1 MKKPTMTQT
10 LLFILVIGI
19 GLFYALK
26 YGNKA
31 KKDIAEFES
40 KKETNTTTKEI
51 IELKYF
57 GEIDLNKTEEYIDV
71 LTNINGNEISI
82 DLNIIEETI
91 SKKTIQPTINFLE
104 NLHEIEKIAH
114 KQVLSDFKNGNIVK
128 DYIEHHIGEFNDDDL
143 KSLGIKTTD
152 SPKERKQK
160 FLNKIYLKRIGF
172 YPEEWDSLAI
182 FDFTISRDLTQYLIV
197 LSFDS
202 NGKFVDIYT
211 ES

>member
-40 KKETNTTTKEI
+40 KKVVEITTQEI

-57 GEIDLNKTEEYIDV
+57 GKVDLNNTEEYIDV
-71 LTNINGNEISI
+71 LTNINGNEVSI
-82 DLNIIEETI
+82 DLNIIEEKITKKSILPTI
-91 SKKTIQPTINFLE
+91 SFLE
-104 NLHEIEKIAH
+104 NLPEIEKTAH
-114 KQVLSDFKNGNIVK
+114 KQVLSNFKNGSIVK
-128 DYIEHHIGEFNDDDL
+128 DYIEHHIGEFNDEEL
-143 KSLGIKTTD
+143 KSLGIESTD
-152 SPKERKQK
+152 SSESKKEK
-160 FLNKIYLKRIGF
+160 FLNKIHLKRIGI

-182 FDFTISRDLTQYLIV
+182 FDYTINDDLTQYLIV
-197 LSFDS
+197 LKFDS
-202 NGKFVDIYT
+202 DGKFVDIYT

>member
-1 MKKPTMTQT
+1 MTQT

-19 GLFYALK
+19 GLFYAFK

-40 KKETNTTTKEI
+40 KKESNETTQEI

-57 GEIDLNKTEEYIDV
+57 GKIDLNKTEEYIDI
-71 LTNINGNEISI
+71 LTNINENEVSI
-82 DLNIIEETI
+82 DLNIIEEKI
-91 SKKTIQPTINFLE
+91 SKETIQPTIKFLE
-104 NLHEIEKIAH
+104 NLSGIEKIAH

-128 DYIEHHIGEFNDDDL
+128 DYIEHHIGEFNDEEL
-143 KSLGIKTTD
+143 KSLGIESTD
-152 SPKERKQK
+152 SSENKKQK
-160 FLNKIYLKRIGF
+160 FLNKIHLKRIGI

-182 FDFTISRDLTQYLIV
+182 FDYTINDDLTQYLIV
-197 LSFDS
+197 LKFDS